1 MPNNPKPTLVSRL
14 YMPLAITLA
23 YVAGS
28 ALWITV
34 SDRALEHLLPDPAAL
49 AMAGTL
55 KGYLFC
61 VLTGILL
68 FALLKTWDATRRH
81 ATERARHHQERL
93 ARVLYGSNDGWWDTN
108 LATGERFYSQRW
120 FEMLGYRQGELE
132 LGPNLWLSLV
142 HPDELAGLRERYRR
156 DLEGDTTADMFEL
169 RMRHKDGHYV
179 PVLTRFSILRDGAG
193 KAITISG
200 TNTDL
205 TQQKAA
211 QRRLLQAAAVFD
223 TTREGIIV
231 TAPSGEIQ
239 MVNRGFTEI
248 TGYQE
253 QEVLGK
259 APSLLSSG
267 RHGTAFYDDMWH
279 ALGATGYWRGE
290 IWNRR
295 RNGQVYPDYLS
306 ISALRDE
313 AGEIL
318 NYVGVYADVSGIRDA
333 EEKLEFVAHHD
344 PLTRL
349 PNRRML
355 TAHVDHLLSA
365 AQREHAAFAVLQLD
379 LDRFKDINE
388 SYGHALGDE
397 LLVQVAATLK
407 DCVRQCDTVARPG
420 GDEFLVVL
428 ERVAHAEDAARVA
441 NDIIERLGHEW
452 QLSNGARVRTG
463 VSIGISLFPQHGRS
477 TDELLQHADAAMY
490 LAKNEGRNCFRYFSA
505 HLTRSARERIELET
519 ELHQAIPR
527 GELRVH
533 FQPQV
538 NIATGTITGAEA
550 LVRWEHPV
558 RGMIAP
564 GSFIPIAETS
574 NLISDIGHW
583 VLRQTCS
590 QGRTW
595 IDSGMRQMT
604 LAVNVSPRQFNTV
617 GFTARVQQVLE
628 ETGFPAHCLELE
640 LTESALMERGEEA
653 IANLAGLRKLGVRLA
668 IDDFGTGYSSL
679 AYLKNFPLDVL
690 KIDRSFVKDIP
701 EHPDDMAIASAII
714 DMAHTLGFRVLA
726 EGVETCEQLEFLTRQ
741 GCDCYQGFY
750 KGKAVPAGEFEETYS
765 ECAVKSRG

>member
-1 MPNNPKPTLVSRL
+1 MPTKPKPTLVSRL

-23 YVAGS
+23 YVVGAV
-28 ALWITV
+28 LWITL
-34 SDRALEHLLPDPAAL
+34 SDRALERLLSDPAML
-49 AMAGTL
+49 AAAGTV

-61 VLTGILL
+61 AFTGVLL

-81 ATERARHHQERL
+81 ATDRAAHIQERL
-93 ARVLYGSNDGWWDTN
+93 ERALTGSNDGWWDTN
-108 LATGERFYSQRW
+108 LVTGERYYSRRW
-120 FEMLGYRQGELE
+120 YEMLGYHPGELE
-132 LGPNLWLSLV
+132 VGPDMWLSLV
-142 HPDELAGLRERYRR
+142 HPEELPRMRERYRR
-156 DLEGDTTADMFEL
+156 DVDGDIASDMFEL

-179 PVLTRFSILRDGAG
+179 PILTRFSILRDAAG
-193 KAITISG
+193 KAVTISG

-205 TQQKAA
+205 TQHKAA

-231 TAPSGEIQ
+231 TAPGGEIQ
-239 MVNRGFTEI
+239 MVNRGFTAI
-248 TGYQE
+248 TGYDE

-259 APSLLSSG
+259 TPSLLSSG
-267 RHGTAFYDDMWH
+267 RHGAAFYEEMWH
-279 ALGATGYWRGE
+279 AIGINGHWRGE

-295 RNGQVYPDYLS
+295 KDGQVYPDFLS

-313 AGEIL
+313 ADEIV

-333 EEKLEFVAHHD
+333 EEKLDFVAHHD

-355 TAHVDHLLSA
+355 TAQVDHLLGA
-365 AQREHAAFAVLQLD
+365 AKREHGTFAVLQLD

-397 LLVQVAATLK
+397 LLVQVAGILK
-407 DCVRQCDTVARPG
+407 DCVRQYDTVARPG
-420 GDEFLVVL
+420 GDEFLIVL
-428 ERVAHAEDAARVA
+428 DKIAHAEDAARVA
-441 NDIIERLGHEW
+441 NEIIERLGHEW
-452 QLSNGARVRTG
+452 ALSNGARVRTG
-463 VSIGISLFPQHGRS
+463 VSIGISLFPQHGCS

-490 LAKNEGRNCFRYFSA
+490 LAKNEGRNCFRYFSE
-505 HLTRSARERIELET
+505 HLTRSARERIELEA

-538 NIATGTITGAEA
+538 NIANGSITGAEA

-558 RGMIAP
+558 RGLVAP

-574 NLISDIGHW
+574 NLISEIGNW
-583 VLRQTCS
+583 VLRQTCM
-590 QGRTW
+590 QGRAW
-595 IDSGMRQMT
+595 IDSGMPQMT
-604 LAVNVSPRQFNTV
+604 LAVNVSPRQFKSA

-640 LTESALMERGEEA
+640 LTESALMDRGEKV
-653 IANLAGLRKLGVRLA
+653 IANLEGLRKLGVRLA

-701 EHPDDMAIASAII
+701 KHSDDMAIASAII

-726 EGVETCEQLEFLTRQ
+726 EGVETSDQLEFLSRQ
-741 GCDCYQGFY
+741 GCDTYQGFY
-750 KGKAVPAGEFEETYS
+750 KARAVPAGEFEEMYAA
-765 ECAVKSRG
+765 CAVRSPG